1 MARGYWMLTLLHTE
15 MSPSSTQRLH
25 SCSDLGLRAKPT
37 TFPETSRALGGG
49 GGGRRLYKAIFVK
62 SNMKIRGRNLGLLA
76 HLQGRA
82 GWCTWAARPVPGID
96 AEHCRSTGCSRAPP
110 SGTVRALCHPPS
122 RAQPSP
128 GIHQFPALHI
138 SVLGKQSCLKG
149 L

>member
-1 MARGYWMLTLLHTE
+1 MVTE
-15 MSPSSTQRLH
+15 CSLCCTQRCRHQARSVCIPAPTSDCGLNPPRFLKPRGH
-25 SCSDLGLRAKPT
+25 SGA
-37 TFPETSRALGGG
+37 G

>member
-1 MARGYWMLTLLHTE
+1 MARGYWMLTLSHTE
-15 MSPSSTQRLH
+15 MSPSSSSVCIPAPTSDCGLNPPRFLKPRGH
-25 SCSDLGLRAKPT
+25 S
-37 TFPETSRALGGG
+37 
-49 GGGRRLYKAIFVK
+49 GGRRLYKAIFVK
-62 SNMKIRGRNLGLLA
+62 SYMKIRGRNLGLLA